1 MWSVCLWIYISN
13 GQLIWNPKLVCLN
26 RNNLFFWKLWW
37 FQCKQCKYLTSWRFS
52 RLFIGLLLLLL
63 YWLLIWC
70 TSDFDVHCFSH
81 TWCVLK
87 LFLITSQHTTFSS
100 FSLFFSSDFL
110 LQNHSYKV
118 LECSFSCTPAFWSV
132 SGMLLLIRLLF
143 SSICRNWQY
152 FQLLSI
158 MVRNTTSLSFLLPF
172 AFSQANALNHWL
184 DLCAHNNISK
194 HEA

>member
-1 MWSVCLWIYISN
+1 MQVSDFLKVFQIIYWIIIIIIIILAINLMYLWLWCTLFLPHLMCFKIV
-13 GQLIWNPKLVCLN
+13 P
-26 RNNLFFWKLWW
+26 NNLTAYNFLSFL
-37 FQCKQCKYLTSWRFS
+37 
-52 RLFIGLLLLLL
+52 
-63 YWLLIWC
+63 
-70 TSDFDVHCFSH
+70 CF
-81 TWCVLK
+81 
-87 LFLITSQHTTFSS
+87 
-100 FSLFFSSDFL
+100 FFSSDFL
-110 LQNHSYKV
+110 PQNHSYKV

-172 AFSQANALNHWL
+172 AFSQVNVLNHWL
-184 DLCAHNNISK
+184 DLCAHNNISR